1 VFVLSI
7 ADFGFKVGWSL
18 PRMILTMMSGFV
30 PIVPFVVERRVVRE
44 VEGRL
49 AAQTTQDTQ
58 VTLPRD

>member
-1 VFVLSI
+1 
-7 ADFGFKVGWSL
+7 
-18 PRMILTMMSGFV
+18 MILTMMSGFV